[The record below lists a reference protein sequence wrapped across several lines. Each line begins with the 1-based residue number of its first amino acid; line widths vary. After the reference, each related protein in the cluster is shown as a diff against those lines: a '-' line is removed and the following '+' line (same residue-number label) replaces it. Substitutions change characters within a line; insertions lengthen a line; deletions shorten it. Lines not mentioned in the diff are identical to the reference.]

1 MKKAYQPKKKKYN
14 DLLSL
19 HDEMLKSGVKR
30 LTYDG
35 VSIETKGARY
45 TLLDG
50 EILINESIGS

>member
-19 HDEMLKSGVKR
+19 HDEMIREGVKNM
-30 LTYDG
+30 TYNG
-35 VSIETKGARY
+35 VSIESKEVRY

-50 EILINESIGS
+50 EILINESISS